1 MLGPTELV
9 VILLLV
15 LLFFGATK
23 VPQLARSL
31 GQGMR
36 EFREGASTADPCAP
50 ETACGHLTAPR
61 ENDGMRVPRGSDPP
75 TRAGRTG
82 PSALRRDEYMAQHG
96 APGLPVRI

>member
-36 EFREGASTADPCAP
+36 EFREGVKSAEA
-50 ETACGHLTAPR
+50 E
-61 ENDGMRVPRGSDPP
+61 E
-75 TRAGRTG
+75 
-82 PSALRRDEYMAQHG
+82 ALREESA
-96 APGLPVRI
+96 

>member
-36 EFREGASTADPCAP
+36 EFREGVKYSRP
-50 ETACGHLTAPR
+50 L
-61 ENDGMRVPRGSDPP
+61 
-75 TRAGRTG
+75 RA
-82 PSALRRDEYMAQHG
+82 
-96 APGLPVRI
+96 